1 MIRRVLKLAVKKSEL
16 LKIEILDAK
25 GLLLERQAEIF
36 EQLNCFREKNYLD
49 YVFLNLLSISENRN
63 YFVTSGDW
71 MRNLLESALDV
82 EFDGNIGVKDG
93 LTLRK
98 QIVPILKRE
107 LEER

>member
-1 MIRRVLKLAVKKSEL
+1 
-16 LKIEILDAK
+16 
-25 GLLLERQAEIF
+25 
-36 EQLNCFREKNYLD
+36 
-49 YVFLNLLSISENRN
+49 
-63 YFVTSGDW
+63 